1 MTLVIL
7 VLVGSAIARPN
18 FKDERLNFNKERV
31 CGYEV
36 STLRISVTNLPYQ
49 RKKNSRELLFFLTL
63 IKGHQ
68 QYFDNR

>member
-1 MTLVIL
+1 MRTEIKQNFINKMSYVTLVIL

-49 RKKNSRELLFFLTL
+49 RKKKQS
-63 IKGHQ
+63 
-68 QYFDNR
+68 